1 MTQYDN
7 DVEKVRLTRLAE
19 VWAEGLKTLHVHSL
33 SSMHYDTRPQDT
45 ANGKKVTDREFNNGV
60 IERSQNGVIIHRFG
74 KALKGKALVESY
86 GRNT

>member
-7 DVEKVRLTRLAE
+7 DVERVRLTRLAE

-60 IERSQNGVIIHRFG
+60 IERSQDGVVIHRFG
-74 KALKGKALVESY
+74 KALKGEALLASY
-86 GRNT
+86 RKNT